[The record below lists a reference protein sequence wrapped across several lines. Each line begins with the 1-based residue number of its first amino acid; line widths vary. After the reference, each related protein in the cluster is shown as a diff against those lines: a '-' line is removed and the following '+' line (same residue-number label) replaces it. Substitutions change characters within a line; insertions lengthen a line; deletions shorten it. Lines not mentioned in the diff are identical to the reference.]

1 MTALIPRVESEIE
14 KPQNELHE
22 LLKRL
27 ILSIVI
33 ISFFLA
39 ILRYTARLYLN
50 NYNLMIQAENEDL
63 AIRKFYVALKNTDKN
78 QDERKLVIQNF
89 LQIFNKENNSDS
101 DLNLSKEESGI
112 LKELLN
118 NLMKKL

>member
-1 MTALIPRVESEIE
+1 
-14 KPQNELHE
+14 
-22 LLKRL
+22 
-27 ILSIVI
+27 
-33 ISFFLA
+33 
-39 ILRYTARLYLN
+39 
-50 NYNLMIQAENEDL
+50 MIQAENEDL